1 MIRVYHSKEA
11 HVIILM
17 KNRFGSGSCFGLLLE
32 SGGGMGAPDP
42 ALHKN
47 LSSCTNF
54 FFFFSSLSQIPF
66 FRFQLKIRKLKKG
79 LYAAK
84 AYK

>member
-1 MIRVYHSKEA
+1 
-11 HVIILM
+11 M
-17 KNRFGSGSCFGLLLE
+17 KNRFGSVPVLVSYWGLEEGWGLLIPHFTKI
-32 SGGGMGAPDP
+32 SHP
-42 ALHKN
+42 ALI
-47 LSSCTNF
+47 
-54 FFFFSSLSQIPF
+54 FFSSLSQIPF